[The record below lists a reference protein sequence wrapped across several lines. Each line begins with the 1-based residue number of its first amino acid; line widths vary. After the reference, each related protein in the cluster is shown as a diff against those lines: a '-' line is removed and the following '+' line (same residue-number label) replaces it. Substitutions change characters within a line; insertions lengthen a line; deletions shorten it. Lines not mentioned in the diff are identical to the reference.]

1 MRGDLLRTDITR
13 RIREKIFYLDCGMG
27 TSLQNAGLGANEC
40 SETFGADHPELITA
54 HHLSCY
60 NAGADAVY
68 ANTFGINGIR
78 YDLAD
83 CARLA
88 ASALSCANAARD
100 AAEKDGRELYV
111 GLDIGPTGKMLAP
124 FGDLPFEDAVD
135 AFAALVRSADPEL
148 YDFIVI
154 ETMTDMYE
162 TKAAVVAA
170 KENSDKP
177 ILVTNVYGSDCRMLT
192 GGTPESM
199 VTMLEGL
206 GVCAIGLNCSLGPK
220 DMVET
225 IRRLSAVCSLPI
237 IAKPNAGLPD
247 KVGDDF
253 VYSATPGSFSE
264 EMSEL
269 VDAGATVIGGCC
281 GTTPEFI
288 SALVNRTSDMPFGLP
303 TVKSHCAVCSFS
315 KTVFFD
321 GVTVPIG
328 ERINP
333 TGKKKLKEALKARDM
348 AYITEQAVGQAEKG
362 ALVLDVN
369 VGMPGIDEA
378 DVMLEVV
385 RSVQSVSDLPLQIDS
400 SDPAVL
406 EVGMRAYIGK
416 PLVNSVNGKE
426 EIMRAVFP
434 LVKKYG
440 GTLIAL
446 TIDEN
451 GIPNDADGRID
462 IAKRIIKTAAEYGIS
477 ERDII
482 VDPLAMAVSAEP
494 NAATVSLECVKRLHE
509 CGIRTSLGVS
519 NVSFGLPDR
528 EAVNSTFLAMAMH
541 NGLSAAII
549 NPYSIDTMRIMRSA
563 EVILARDE
571 NCANYINAALDAPI
585 APPSG
590 TASDDVTLYR
600 AIVNGMADKAGE
612 LALEELRVRDPLDI
626 VNNDIIPALDR
637 VGTDFEQ
644 KKVFLPSLLTAAHAV
659 SAAFEKI
666 KAVLPKSS
674 GKYTVVIATVKGDI
688 HDIGKNIVATLLENY
703 GYNVVDLGKDVPPEA
718 VADAAIESGAMLV
731 GLSALMT
738 TTLPAMQ
745 ETLEVLHKR
754 CPDVKTVVGGAV
766 VTDEWARSV
775 GADKYAADAMETVR
789 YAEELLS

>member
-1 MRGDLLRTDITR
+1 MFLRTDITNKL
-13 RIREKIFYLDCGMG
+13 REKIFYLDCGMG
-27 TSLQNAGLGANEC
+27 TSLQNAGLGPGEC

-54 HHLSCY
+54 HHVACY

-78 YDLAD
+78 YSDSD

-88 ASALSCANAARD
+88 ASALLCANKARE
-100 AAEKDGRELYV
+100 AAEREGRELYV
-111 GLDIGPTGKMLAP
+111 GLDIGPTGKMLEP
-124 FGDLPFEDAVD
+124 FGNLPFEDAVD
-135 AFAALVRSADPEL
+135 AFAALVRSADRDL

-162 TKAAVVAA
+162 TKAAVIAA
-170 KENSDKP
+170 KENSDRP
-177 ILVTNVYGSDCRMLT
+177 IFVTNVYGSDCRMLT
-192 GGTPESM
+192 GGTPEAM

-206 GVCAIGLNCSLGPK
+206 GVGAIGLNCSLGPK

-225 IRRLSAVCSLPI
+225 VRRLSALCSLPI

-247 KVGDDF
+247 KVGDNF
-253 VYSATPGSFSE
+253 VYSATPESFSE
-264 EMSEL
+264 EMSDL
-269 VDAGATVIGGCC
+269 VSAGATVIGGCC

-288 SALVNRTSDMPFGLP
+288 SALVKTTSGMPPVLP
-303 TVKSHCAVCSFS
+303 FAKSHCAVCSFS

-321 GVTVPIG
+321 GATVPIG

-333 TGKKKLKEALKARDM
+333 TGKKKLKEALKDRDM
-348 AYITEQAVGQAEKG
+348 AYITEQAVGQAEAG
-362 ALVLDVN
+362 ALVLDIN

-378 DVMLEVV
+378 DLMRKAI

-406 EVGMRAYIGK
+406 EVGMRTYIGK

-426 EIMRAVFP
+426 EIMHAVFP

-451 GIPNDADGRID
+451 GIPSDADGRIA
-462 IAKRIIKTAAEYGIS
+462 IAEKIIKTAAEYGIS

-494 NAATVSLECVKRLHE
+494 NAALVSLECVKRLHE

-528 EAVNSTFLAMAMH
+528 EAVNSTFLAMAMQ

-549 NPYSIDTMRIMRSA
+549 NPYSIDTMKVMRAA

-571 NCANYINAALDAPI
+571 NCANYIGALSLDTNVGT
-585 APPSG
+585 PSQR
-590 TASDDVTLYR
+590 ASDDITLYR
-600 AIVNGMADKAGE
+600 AIVGGMVDKAGE
-612 LALEELRVRDPLDI
+612 LALEELKTRDPLDI
-626 VNNDIIPALDR
+626 VNKDIIPALDR
-637 VGTDFEQ
+637 VGTDFEN

-666 KAVLPKSS
+666 KAVLPKTG

-718 VADAAIESGAMLV
+718 VADAAIESGARLV

-745 ETLEVLHKR
+745 ETLDLLHKR

-766 VTDEWARSV
+766 VTDEWARFA

-789 YAEELLS
+789 YAEELLL